1 MRLASKIFLTSALVI
16 VVLGAVGALS
26 LRAVDRLVD
35 VNRDIATRAVPAMQA
50 AVAAR
55 ETVPTLVRL
64 EARLLVLRDARYE
77 SLWDGQATRVQQELE
92 RLSDAVASEQEV
104 LHLAEVS
111 DAFERYGQAVR
122 EVRRLLADAQTDRA
136 VALSE
141 GEARAQAERM
151 EMELDALAH
160 ATRAWVLAAQAEA
173 AQLEART
180 WTGVLLALAA
190 AVGLALLA
198 TGVVAYGM
206 TRSLQTLSAAT
217 AAVAAGSWEAPIA
230 VESRDEIGR
239 LAESFN
245 TMAGQ
250 LRRMEETKKEFFATV
265 SHELRSPLTSIRGAV
280 DLLRERV
287 PGPLTANQGKL
298 VDIVGQSADRL
309 LRLVNQILEVSRLR
323 AGLMPLERAP
333 VDLDRV
339 LTAAV
344 NELRLQA
351 DEARVRLECE
361 RVGADFTITGDVDRL
376 HQVVVNLG
384 ANAIRFT
391 PAGGRVVARLVDAG
405 AEVEL
410 QVEDTGVGIPQDALP
425 FVFDAYRQAHAGR
438 GGTGLGLAV
447 VQGVASAHGGRVTVE
462 SQEGKGSRFTVLLP
476 RA

>member
-245 TMAGQ
+245 TMAGR

>member
-50 AVAAR
+50 AVSAR

-77 SLWDGQATRVQQELE
+77 SLWDGQATRVEQELE

-245 TMAGQ
+245 TMAGR

-323 AGLMPLERAP
+323 AGLMPLARAP

>member
-245 TMAGQ
+245 TMAGR

-323 AGLMPLERAP
+323 AGLMPLARAP

>member
-245 TMAGQ
+245 TMAGR

-323 AGLMPLERAP
+323 AGLMPLARAP

-339 LTAAV
+339 LTAAL

>member
-122 EVRRLLADAQTDRA
+122 EVRRLLADAQTERA

-141 GEARAQAERM
+141 GEARTQAERM
-151 EMELDALAH
+151 ETELDALAH

-245 TMAGQ
+245 TMAGR

-287 PGPLTANQGKL
+287 PGPLTTNQGKL

-323 AGLMPLERAP
+323 AGLMPLARAP

-339 LTAAV
+339 LTAAL

-391 PAGGRVVARLVDAG
+391 PPGGRVVARLVDAG

-425 FVFDAYRQAHAGR
+425 FVFDAYRQAHTGR

>member
-339 LTAAV
+339 LTAAL

>member
-50 AVAAR
+50 AVSAR

-77 SLWDGQATRVQQELE
+77 SLWDGQATRVEQELE

-104 LHLAEVS
+104 LHLAEAS

-198 TGVVAYGM
+198 TGVVAYRM
-206 TRSLQTLSAAT
+206 TSSLQTLSAAT

-280 DLLRERV
+280 DLLREHV

-323 AGLMPLERAP
+323 AGLMPLARAP

-410 QVEDTGVGIPQDALP
+410 QVEDTGVGIRQDALP